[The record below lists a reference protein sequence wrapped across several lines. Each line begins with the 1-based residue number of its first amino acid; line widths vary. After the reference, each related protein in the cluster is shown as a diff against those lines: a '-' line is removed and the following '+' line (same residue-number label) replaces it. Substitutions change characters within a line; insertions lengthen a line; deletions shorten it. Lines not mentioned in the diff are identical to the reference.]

1 MIQVRGLTKS
11 YGSFAALRGV
21 DLTVSAG
28 ELCVVLGPSGAGKST
43 LLRCLNRLTEPT
55 AGEIL
60 IGGRG
65 APRNRGELRELRQH
79 IGMIFQDHN
88 LVARLSV
95 LKNVLTGRLAG
106 MPGLP
111 AVLQLFPR
119 KDVEIALEAL
129 RRVALADRA
138 LDRADRL
145 SGGQQQRVGIARALA
160 QQPQVILADEPVASL
175 DPKTARVV
183 LDDLR
188 RAAHELGI
196 AVLCNLHQ
204 VEYALEF
211 ADRIVGIG
219 AGEVV
224 FEGRPGDLTPAALT
238 RIYPG
243 LAVGATS
250 ASPET
255 QRDVE
260 AKVLPL

>member
-1 MIQVRGLTKS
+1 MIQVRGLSKI
-11 YGSFAALRGV
+11 YGNFPALRGV
-21 DLTVSAG
+21 DLAVSAG
-28 ELCVVLGPSGAGKST
+28 EMCVVLGPSGAGKST

-60 IGGRG
+60 IGGRD
-65 APRNRGELRELRQH
+65 APRNRRELRELRQH

-106 MPGLP
+106 MPGL
-111 AVLQLFPR
+111 AAALQLFPR
-119 KDVEIALEAL
+119 ADVDIALDAL

-224 FEGRPGDLTPAALT
+224 FEGGPDELTPATLA

-243 LAVGATS
+243 LAAGATS
-250 ASPET
+250 PAPEA

-260 AKVLPL
+260 TKALPL